1 MRYIPHTSDDIREM
15 LADIGTARVEDLF
28 STIPEKLQ
36 VKEPLNL
43 PKALSEPELMAE
55 LTRLAA
61 KNTNATTTAS
71 FLGAGAYNHYSPTL
85 VNTLIQRSELLTP
98 YTPYQAE
105 IAQGTL
111 QIIFEFQTM
120 VANLLGFDLA
130 NASMY
135 DGSTAMAEAALMAMR
150 ITKRKGIVVA
160 HTAHP
165 EYRAVLDNIITPPG
179 AKIQLAAFAS
189 TGLMDLDQLKSQVNN
204 TTAAVIVQSP
214 NFFGGIESISK
225 IADIAHAVGALCI
238 VVVTDP
244 TSLGLLKSPG
254 AQGADIAV
262 AEGQSFGLGLQ
273 FGGPNLGL
281 FATKNEFLRMMPG
294 RLVGETTDA
303 EGRRGYALAFATR
316 EQHIR
321 REKATSNICTNQALC
336 ATAATIYMATIG
348 KQGLQQVATLSLERA
363 VQLRKRLGKIKSIS
377 FPFSAPTYNEFVV
390 RLPIAAADAVHKLTS
405 KNILGGVALSRW
417 YANQP
422 NDLLVCTTEL
432 TQPGHIDDL
441 GRALEEIL

>member
-1 MRYIPHTSDDIREM
+1 MRYIPHTETDVREM
-15 LADIGTARVEDLF
+15 LGAIGVARVEDLF
-28 STIPEKLQ
+28 TTIPDKVRLTQ
-36 VKEPLNL
+36 PLTL
-43 PKALSEPELMAE
+43 PAALSEPELMTEMAE
-55 LTRLAA
+55 LAA
-61 KNTNATTTAS
+61 KNTTAATVPS

-85 VNTLIQRSELLTP
+85 INALIQRSELLTP

-135 DGSTAMAEAALMAMR
+135 DGSTATAEAALMAMR
-150 ITKRKGIVVA
+150 ITKRKGLVVA
-160 HTAHP
+160 STVHP
-165 EYRAVLDNIITPPG
+165 EYRATMENIVTPPG
-179 AKIQLAAFAS
+179 ATIKLVPVAAS
-189 TGLMDLDQLKSQVNN
+189 GLVDIDRLKSQVGPD
-204 TTAAVIVQSP
+204 TAAIIIQTP
-214 NFFGGIESISK
+214 NFFGGIEQVNK
-225 IADIAHAVGALCI
+225 IAEVAHAAGALC
-238 VVVTDP
+238 VVAIADP

-254 AQGADIAV
+254 SQGADIAV

-281 FATKNEFLRMMPG
+281 FATKNEYLRMMPG
-294 RLVGETTDA
+294 RLVGETVDA

-336 ATAATIYMATIG
+336 ATAATIYMATLG
-348 KQGLQQVATLSLERA
+348 KQGLTRVASLSLERA
-363 VQLRKRLGKIKSIS
+363 VQLKERLAKIKGIT
-377 FPFSAPTYNEFVV
+377 FPFTAPTYNEFVI
-390 RLPIAAADAVHKLTS
+390 RLPKLAADVVAQLS
-405 KNILGGVALSRW
+405 KNDILAGVALSRW
-417 YANQP
+417 YTDQP

-432 TQPGHIDDL
+432 TKPEHIETL
-441 GRALEEIL
+441 AKGLEGIL

>member
-1 MRYIPHTSDDIREM
+1 MRYIPHTTDDVREM
-15 LADIGTARVEDLF
+15 LAAIGVARVEDLF
-28 STIPEKLQ
+28 STIPEKLRL
-36 VKEPLNL
+36 KESLNL
-43 PKALSEPELMAE
+43 PSALSEPELMSEMAG
-55 LTRLAA
+55 LAA
-61 KNTNATTTAS
+61 QNTNAAAVPS
-71 FLGAGAYNHYSPTL
+71 FLGAGAYHHYSPTL

-150 ITKRKGIVVA
+150 VTKRKGLVVA
-160 HTAHP
+160 TSVHP
-165 EYRAVLDNIITPPG
+165 EYRATLDNIVTPPG
-179 AKIQLAAFAS
+179 AQIKLAPFAAS
-189 TGLMDLDQLKSQVNN
+189 GLVDLDRLKTQVGAD
-204 TTAAVIVQSP
+204 TAAVIVQSP
-214 NFFGGIESISK
+214 NFFGGIEAIGK
-225 IADIAHAVGALCI
+225 VAEIAHAAGALC
-238 VVVTDP
+238 VVVITDP

-254 AQGADIAV
+254 SLGADIAV
-262 AEGQSFGLGLQ
+262 AEGQSFGIGLQ
-273 FGGPNLGL
+273 FGGPNVGL
-281 FATKNEFLRMMPG
+281 FATKMQYLRMMPG
-294 RLVGETTDA
+294 RLVGETVDA

-348 KQGLQQVATLSLERA
+348 KQGLKQVATLSLERA
-363 VQLRKRLGKIKSIS
+363 VQLRERLGKIKGIT

-390 RLPIAAADAVHKLTS
+390 RLPRAAADIVAQLTK

-417 YANQP
+417 YSDQP

-432 TQPGHIDDL
+432 TKREHIDAL
-441 GRALEEIL
+441 GKALEEVL